1 MEASPRHSSLPP
13 GLDLKTASFYSAGG
27 SVNDVKLGTRNNQEY
42 VVFDYNPNS
51 ETSQRQTVIAV
62 RTHSPNIP
70 GTSLSATSGIQLE
83 RVGQWVLAF
92 ELGREIRHDQ
102 IEAFMDD
109 VLKLLEYA
117 RGFPQ
122 NFWGSPQ

>member
-1 MEASPRHSSLPP
+1 
-13 GLDLKTASFYSAGG
+13 
-27 SVNDVKLGTRNNQEY
+27 VNNVKLGTRSNQEY
-42 VVFDYNPNS
+42 VAFDYNPNN
-51 ETSQRQTVIAV
+51 ETSQTQTVIAV
-62 RTHSPNIP
+62 RTQSPSIP

-92 ELGREIRHDQ
+92 ELGREIRRDR

-117 RGFPQ
+117 KEFRRTV
-122 NFWGSPQ
+122 